1 MPTTELVQTHSKLS
15 SSNYWRK
22 PPMQEFH
29 HSQSWQG
36 KNKKHKLMWN
46 WASKRERQ
54 VGDKQN
60 SHSQNE
66 QPRQQDAELVQTRC
80 CGAAIKISTFSQVPS
95 KYGTKWDYFKE
106 IAQAGSLVAHG
117 TSLWYD
123 GKSTWDMLTQR
134 ATMTELRSRRAP

>member
-1 MPTTELVQTHSKLS
+1 
-15 SSNYWRK
+15 
-22 PPMQEFH
+22 MQEFH

-80 CGAAIKISTFSQVPS
+80 CGAALKSVRFPKSQVNMVQS
-95 KYGTKWDYFKE
+95 GIILRKLLRLEALLLMVHLCDMMGK
-106 IAQAGSLVAHG
+106 AHG
-117 TSLWYD
+117 IC
-123 GKSTWDMLTQR
+123 
-134 ATMTELRSRRAP
+134 